1 MGSLLKSKSTR
12 VRTARSVHP
21 ASRSRRKTAGR
32 SQAKAPVIPVEINN
46 AIEDQRRALVTAIT
60 LLHGLHTVLRGQT
73 EDGGEEEPEAV
84 KDALG
89 WVELPDLTAMLLER
103 LHSVHLALD
112 CVSLKHA
119 TQASKP

>member
-12 VRTARSVHP
+12 LRTARSVHP
-21 ASRSRRKTAGR
+21 ASRSRRK
-32 SQAKAPVIPVEINN
+32 APVIPIEINN

-60 LLHGLHTVLRGQT
+60 VLHGLHTLLRRQT
-73 EDGGEEEPEAV
+73 EDGGEEESEAV

-89 WVELPDLTAMLLER
+89 WVELPDLTAMLLQR

-112 CVSLKHA
+112 CVSLKQL
-119 TQASKP
+119 TPASKP